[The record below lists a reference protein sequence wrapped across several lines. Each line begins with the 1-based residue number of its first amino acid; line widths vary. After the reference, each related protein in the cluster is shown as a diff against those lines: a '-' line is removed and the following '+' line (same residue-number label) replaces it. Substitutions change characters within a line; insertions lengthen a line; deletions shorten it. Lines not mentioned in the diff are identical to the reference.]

1 MKNFLFPYQFKFV
14 GSILFVFGC
23 ILSIVYIWFNFQLR
37 MPVFAIYSAF
47 VEKKIFTIFKTN
59 VADELILILLISG
72 LVLLVCTREKNE
84 EQIHEIK
91 RLKAFYRAF
100 FLNSGLLL
108 LSTLFVYGSGFFSVL
123 IFNLISFP
131 VLYLLFFYFYKK

>member
-1 MKNFLFPYQFKFV
+1 
-14 GSILFVFGC
+14 
-23 ILSIVYIWFNFQLR
+23 

-108 LSTLFVYGSGFFSVL
+108 ISTLFVYGSGFFSVL